1 MIDPVNIT
9 IDIDS
14 KRFTSSESGVQ
25 HDHDCC
31 MKWMRIVCVY
41 QLALLVCDLAMSTQF
56 ALWS

>member
-14 KRFTSSESGVQ
+14 KRFASSESGVQ

-31 MKWMRIVCVY
+31 VKRMRIVCVY
-41 QLALLVCDLAMSTQF
+41 QLALFGCDLAMSPLFT
-56 ALWS
+56 LWP